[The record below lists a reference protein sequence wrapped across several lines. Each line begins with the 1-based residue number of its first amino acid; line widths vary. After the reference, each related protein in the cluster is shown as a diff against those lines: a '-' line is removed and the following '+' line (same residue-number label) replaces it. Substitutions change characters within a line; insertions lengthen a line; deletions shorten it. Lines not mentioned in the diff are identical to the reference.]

1 MLSSAAA
8 RPISMALRLP
18 SSITCNDG
26 FGSKPRRLNTA
37 FDRNISGTLL
47 GTFINAD
54 SKTCSDIQAFLQPQ
68 AHQAFLHRERYRRK
82 NLATGIED
90 SLVISTNSQQ
100 PVLDTP
106 SATGHHGDRP

>member
-1 MLSSAAA
+1 MLSYAAA

-37 FDRNISGTLL
+37 FDCNISGTLL

-68 AHQAFLHRERYRRK
+68 ARQAFLQSRA
-82 NLATGIED
+82 L
-90 SLVISTNSQQ
+90 
-100 PVLDTP
+100 
-106 SATGHHGDRP
+106 